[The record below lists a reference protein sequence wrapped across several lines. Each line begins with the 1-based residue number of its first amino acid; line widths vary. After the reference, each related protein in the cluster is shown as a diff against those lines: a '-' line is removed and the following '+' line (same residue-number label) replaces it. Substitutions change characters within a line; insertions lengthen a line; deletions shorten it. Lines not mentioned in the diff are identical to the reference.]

1 MRRMA
6 RLLLPAL
13 FALSTVGSGALV
25 GVAAATAG
33 TAAVGGGLTV
43 EVNQSRRVVLGGAIS
58 NVIVGDPSVA
68 DVVMV
73 DAHSVIVVG
82 KGYGATQVMVI
93 DRSGQPLLDARVTVV
108 APNEGRVT
116 VYRGAV
122 GTDYSCAGRCQIM
135 VTPGGTAAP
144 AAAAPA
150 ASPAPAATGTP

>member
-13 FALSTVGSGALV
+13 FALLVVGSGA
-25 GVAAATAG
+25 GFAVAS
-33 TAAVGGGLTV
+33 TAAGGAGLTV

-58 NVIVGDPSVA
+58 NVIVGDPNVA

-93 DRSGQPLLDARVTVV
+93 DRTGRPLLDARVTVV

-122 GTDYSCAGRCQIM
+122 GADYSCAGRCQILAA
-135 VTPGGTAAP
+135 PGGGGAP
-144 AAAAPA
+144 SAGA
-150 ASPAPAATGTP
+150 PAPAPAPQALTGAP

>member
-6 RLLLPAL
+6 RLLPPAF
-13 FALSTVGSGALV
+13 FALSIMVTGSVSGVGTA
-25 GVAAATAG
+25 AAATAG
-33 TAAVGGGLTV
+33 GGGMTV

-58 NVIVGDPSVA
+58 NVIVGDPTVA

-93 DRSGQPLLDARVTVV
+93 DRTGRPLLDARVTVV

-116 VYRGAV
+116 VYRGVV